1 MVTPGI
7 SPTVSTWP
15 GAAREDLAVHLL
27 QELVVARAAGEVLV
41 AGPVGEPG
49 RGRVSGRDVSLLI
62 MLITS
67 IRKPSTPRSSH
78 HRIMA

>member
-7 SPTVSTWP
+7 SPTVSTWAGRPAKTSRYISWRNSWLRGPQVKYASP
-15 GAAREDLAVHLL
+15 GPYRD
-27 QELVVARAAGEVLV
+27 
-41 AGPVGEPG
+41 PG
-49 RGRVSGRDVSLLI
+49 RGTVSGRDVSLLI

-67 IRKPSTPRSSH
+67 IRNPSTPRSSH